1 MARIREGRQ
10 KKISGQGAWMIVV
23 AACKMGRKSA
33 NKWSEMEPPRQT
45 RYRHGGSQST
55 EAV

>member
-1 MARIREGRQ
+1 
-10 KKISGQGAWMIVV
+10 MIAV
-23 AACKMGRKSA
+23 AARKDGSKSA